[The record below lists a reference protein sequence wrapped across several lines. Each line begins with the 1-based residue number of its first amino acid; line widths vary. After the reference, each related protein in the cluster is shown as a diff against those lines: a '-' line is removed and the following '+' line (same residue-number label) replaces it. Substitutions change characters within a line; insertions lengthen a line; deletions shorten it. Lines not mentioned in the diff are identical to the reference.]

1 MRSATGI
8 AFTAALC
15 IAAASLASPTMQA
28 QPRQDQLQS
37 PEAFARLNDPQAR
50 AQALFLEAAKVLM
63 HPRCMNCHPATDRPT
78 QGVDMHVHYPPVL
91 RGDNG
96 GGVPGNTCAA
106 CHMESNTRIFPDD
119 RHPLRSIPGNP
130 RWGLAPIEMAWQG
143 KSPGEICLQLKDPAR
158 NGGRDLA
165 LLHEHMAKD
174 DLVGWGWQPGEG
186 RDPVPGTQKVF
197 GELIQAWI
205 DAGAACP

>member
-1 MRSATGI
+1 MRIAATI
-8 AFTAALC
+8 VVAAALGV
-15 IAAASLASPTMQA
+15 AATLANPLA
-28 QPRQDQLQS
+28 RAEPRQTELRS
-37 PEAFARLNDPQAR
+37 PEAFAQLTDQQAR

-63 HPRCMNCHPATDRPT
+63 HPRCMNCHPANDRPT
-78 QGVDMHVHYPPVL
+78 QGDDKHVHFPPVL

-96 GGVPGNTCAA
+96 GGVPGNTCGA
-106 CHMESNTRIFPDD
+106 CHMESNTNMFPGE
-119 RHPLRSIPGNP
+119 RRAIRSIPGNP

-143 KSPGEICLQLKDPAR
+143 KSVGDICRQLKDPAR

-165 LLHEHMAKD
+165 LLHEHVAKD
-174 DLVGWGWQPGEG
+174 DLVGWGWDPGDG
-186 RDPVPGTQKVF
+186 RDPVPGTQKLF

>member
-1 MRSATGI
+1 MRTATCI

-15 IAAASLASPTMQA
+15 IAAASLGSSVMQA
-28 QPRQDQLQS
+28 EPRQPELRS
-37 PEAFARLNDPQAR
+37 PEAFARLGDQAR

-78 QGVDMHVHYPPVL
+78 QGADMHVHYPPAQ

-106 CHMESNTRIFPDD
+106 CHMESNTRIFPGE

-143 KSPGEICLQLKDPAR
+143 KSAGDICRQLKDPAR

-174 DLVGWGWQPGEG
+174 DLVGWGWEPGEG
-186 RDPVPGTQKVF
+186 RDPVPGSQKLF

>member
-1 MRSATGI
+1 MRIAATI
-8 AFTAALC
+8 V
-15 IAAASLASPTMQA
+15 IAAALGVAATLANPLVRA
-28 QPRQDQLQS
+28 EPRQTELRS
-37 PEAFARLNDPQAR
+37 PEAFAQLTDSQAR

-63 HPRCMNCHPATDRPT
+63 HPRCMNCHPANDRPT
-78 QGVDMHVHYPPVL
+78 QGDDKHVHFPPVL

-96 GGVPGNTCAA
+96 GGVPGNSCGA
-106 CHMESNTRIFPDD
+106 CHMESNTNMFPGE
-119 RHPLRSIPGNP
+119 RRAIRSIPGNP

-143 KSPGEICLQLKDPAR
+143 KSAGDICRQIKDPAR

-165 LLHEHMAKD
+165 LLHEHVAKD
-174 DLVGWGWQPGEG
+174 DLVGWGWDPGDG
-186 RDPVPGTQKVF
+186 RDPVPGTQKLF

>member
-1 MRSATGI
+1 MRPIITIGLA
-8 AFTAALC
+8 AALC
-15 IAAASLASPTMQA
+15 SAAAAAVSAVQAEPTRTELRSPDSFTQI
-28 QPRQDQLQS
+28 Q
-37 PEAFARLNDPQAR
+37 NPQAR
-50 AQALFLEAAKVLM
+50 AQALFLEAAKVLT

-78 QGVDMHVHYPPVL
+78 QGADMHVHFPPVL

-96 GGVPGNTCAA
+96 GGVPGNTCGA
-106 CHMESNTRIFPDD
+106 CHMESNTYMFPGD
-119 RHPLRSIPGNP
+119 RQAIRSIPGNP

-143 KSPGEICLQLKDPAR
+143 KSLGDLCRQLKDPAR

-174 DLVGWGWQPGEG
+174 DLVGWGWNPGEG
-186 RDPVPGTQKVF
+186 RDPVPGTQQRF

>member
-1 MRSATGI
+1 MRTATSI
-8 AFTAALC
+8 VFTAALC
-15 IAAASLASPTMQA
+15 VAASLTSPMQG
-28 QPRQDQLQS
+28 QPRQDQLQP
-37 PEAFARLNDPQAR
+37 PEAFTGLGDPQAR

-63 HPRCMNCHPATDRPT
+63 HPRCMNCHPANDRPT
-78 QGVDMHVHYPPVL
+78 QGADMHVHYPPVL

-106 CHMESNTRIFPDD
+106 CHMESNTNMFPGD
-119 RHPLRSIPGNP
+119 RHAIRSIPGNS

-143 KSPGEICLQLKDPAR
+143 KSAGDICRQLKDPAR

-174 DLVGWGWQPGEG
+174 DLVGWGWEPGDG
-186 RDPVPGTQKVF
+186 RDPVPGTQKLF
-197 GELIQAWI
+197 GDLIQAWI